1 MATSSTYYLN
11 APSLGSATAVFTNAA
26 LTVCAADGFYSD
38 GVISREQVSCVLLP
52 QQSCPSCSIPCDET
66 VSLDGDQGVYY
77 LNVDLGATTGAVIIQ
92 FNPST
97 IPNGIIALF
106 DSVTYNGLSSPTDGW
121 LQGTAGIPTYIG
133 SSSAACS
140 SGLVAGS
147 PYTLDEF
154 RYNGIVFAPSGTT
167 ESVSIASG
175 QLELTATGPGD
186 CIMVIPKIVSSPS
199 ILNLT
204 FIGPC
209 IGTEFTVYVAC
220 PTALDSFSSSTVNA
234 TSVLACADG
243 ITELYYVA
251 HVNGSGGTL
260 GLHDLVF
267 SDNNGEF
274 KLAAGYYQTNDA
286 GTNEWYQVDANGVI
300 IAFGDCISYNCVSGN
315 CVDPGDGTGTYST
328 LVACEL
334 ACSPYEPCGSSI
346 NNNGGRGVYYLDT
359 NLASPTGAIIIKFNP
374 QGLADG
380 VLATYNSI
388 NYNGLSSPVWGWLQ
402 GSAGLP
408 TYIGDSDC
416 SLVAG
421 SPHPNVAEFE
431 YNGTT
436 FAPLGTNLNVTVL
449 AGQIQITPTAPG
461 LCIMVIPK
469 TTASPSLLELSF
481 FGICSATEFDIDVLC
496 PAPLPSFV
504 SSLNNFDSTTACIN
518 AMDEDYYVAHV
529 TGSGGVLGLYDLV
542 FSDVNGQFK
551 LSAGYYKT
559 TAAGANDWYRVD
571 SNGVIIQ
578 FGVCP

>member
-1 MATSSTYYLN
+1 
-11 APSLGSATAVFTNAA
+11 
-26 LTVCAADGFYSD
+26 
-38 GVISREQVSCVLLP
+38 
-52 QQSCPSCSIPCDET
+52 
-66 VSLDGDQGVYY
+66 
-77 LNVDLGATTGAVIIQ
+77 
-92 FNPST
+92 
-97 IPNGIIALF
+97 
-106 DSVTYNGLSSPTDGW
+106 
-121 LQGTAGIPTYIG
+121 
-133 SSSAACS
+133 
-140 SGLVAGS
+140 VAGS

-234 TSVLACADG
+234 SSELACADT
-243 ITELYYVA
+243 IDQTYYVA

-260 GLHDLVF
+260 GLYDLVF

-274 KLAAGYYQTNDA
+274 KLAAGFYKTNDA
-286 GTNEWYQVDANGVI
+286 GANEWYQVDANGVI
-300 IAFGDCISYNCVSGN
+300 VLFGTCLVPIPCGDAIE
-315 CVDPGDGTGTYST
+315 GDG
-328 LVACEL
+328 AQ
-334 ACSPYEPCGSSI
+334 
-346 NNNGGRGVYYLDT
+346 GVYYIESNVGT
-359 NLASPTGAIIIKFNP
+359 GTGAIIVTFNP
-374 QGLADG
+374 QGIADG
-380 VLATYNSI
+380 ILATYNSV
-388 NYNGLSSPVWGWLQ
+388 NYNGVSSPSFGWLQ
-402 GSAGLP
+402 GTAGLP
-408 TYIGDSDC
+408 TFIGNTDC
-416 SLVAG
+416 SIVAG
-421 SPHPNVAEFE
+421 SPHDDVAEFE

-436 FAPLGTNLNVTVL
+436 FAPLGTDINVTVL
-449 AGQIQITPTAPG
+449 AGQMQLTGSAPG
-461 LCIMVIPK
+461 LCVMVIPK
-469 TTASPSLLELSF
+469 PTASPSLLNISII
-481 FGICSATEFDIDVLC
+481 GVCSTTLFDIDINC
-496 PAPLPSFV
+496 PAPLTSFA
-504 SSLNNFDSTTACIN
+504 SSLNNFDSSAACVN
-518 AMDEDYYVAHV
+518 AIDQTFYVAHV